1 MSKTL
6 VFGAGGRVGSILTEY
21 LEKFGKDVL
30 ACRHADCDLCNL
42 AAVKDVILSSGAT
55 HVINCAAVS
64 GIEACLD
71 DPVTAHYVNAMA
83 PELMARL
90 CRQEGMRFIHLSTD
104 YVLDGRR
111 PGLLKEDGK
120 CRPEC
125 TYGESKLEAELR
137 IREEMPQA
145 LIARVAWVFGNPARP
160 SFPEMMLRRALNGQP
175 LAAIADKWSMP
186 TYVADLCEWL
196 GFLLYENAAGCIL
209 HLCQSGEPVSW
220 HEYAVTTLKSAV
232 KHGLLTDLPAVAE
245 QKLDQQA
252 GFRDARPR
260 HTAMSSQ
267 ALASLLNRPVPNYA
281 AAIDRA
287 VARYASNP
295 TLLTSHS

>member
-1 MSKTL
+1 MSRTL
-6 VFGAGGRVGSILTEY
+6 IFGAGGRVGSVLSGY
-21 LEKFGKDVL
+21 LAERGLDVI
-30 ACRHADCDLCNL
+30 ACKRADCDLCNL
-42 AAVKDVILSSGAT
+42 NAVKELILNSNAT

-111 PGLLKEDGK
+111 PGLLTESAKT
-120 CRPEC
+120 RPVS

-137 IREEMPQA
+137 ISEEMPQA
-145 LIARVAWVFGNPARP
+145 LIARVSWVFGNPARP
-160 SFPEMMLRRALNGQP
+160 SFPEMILRRALNGEA

-196 GFLLYENAAGCIL
+196 RCLLYESEACGIL

-220 HEYAVTTLKSAV
+220 HQYAQTTLQCAV
-232 KHGLLTDLPAVAE
+232 KHGLLADAPAVAE
-245 QKLDQQA
+245 QKLDEQR
-252 GFRDARPR
+252 GFRDARPK

-267 ALASLLNRPVPNYA
+267 ALASLLNRPVPSYA
-281 AAIDRA
+281 DAMDRA

-295 TLLTSHS
+295 TLLIPHS

>member
-1 MSKTL
+1 M
-6 VFGAGGRVGSILTEY
+6 GSVLSGY
-21 LEKFGKDVL
+21 LEKCGLDVI
-30 ACRHADCDLCNL
+30 ACKRSDCDLCNL
-42 AAVKDVILSSGAT
+42 SAVKDLILNSNAT

-111 PGLLKEDGK
+111 AGMLTESAK
-120 CRPEC
+120 CRPIN

-137 IREEMPQA
+137 IRDEMPQA
-145 LIARVAWVFGNPARP
+145 LIARVSWVFGNPARP
-160 SFPEMMLRRALNGQP
+160 SFPEMILRRALNGEP

-186 TYVADLCEWL
+186 TYVEDLCEWL
-196 GFLLYENAAGCIL
+196 RYLLYESDVCDIL

-220 HEYAVTTLKSAV
+220 YQYALTTLQCAV
-232 KHGLLTDLPAVAE
+232 KHGLLTDVPAVAE
-245 QKLDQQA
+245 QKLDEQR
-252 GFRDARPR
+252 GFRDARPV

-267 ALASLLNRPVPNYA
+267 VLASILNRPIPTYA
-281 AAIDRA
+281 DALDRA
-287 VARYASNP
+287 VAHYASNP
-295 TLLTSHS
+295 TLLIPHS